1 MNYILA
7 IIGFGLLI
15 IVHELGHFI
24 LAKINKV
31 KVIEFSIGMGPKIYT
46 YKGKETDYSIGLL
59 PIGGYVQML
68 DGEENMDD
76 EGCMQNKSHIRRISI
91 MIAGGVMNFLLAIV
105 LFSACFMNYGY
116 PDKSINEVASGGAAV
131 EAGLQSGDDI
141 ISINDSKITTYD
153 DVILAITI
161 GKDASMDIKYKREG
175 ATQST
180 NLSPKFNEE
189 ENRYLIGVTFNN
201 VRNPTVA
208 QAVKHSFLETKTLIT
223 QTFKSIQLLITGKG
237 NLKTDV
243 GGPVTIVK
251 ISATAANAGIWNLM
265 YLIAFLSVSLAVFN
279 LLPFPGLDGGW
290 TLILLIEMITRRK
303 VPQNVVE
310 NITKVG
316 FILLM
321 AFMAVVTVK
330 DILFPINF

>member
-31 KVIEFSIGMGPKIYT
+31 KVIEFSIGMGPRIYT
-46 YKGKETDYSIGLL
+46 YQGKETKYSIGVL
-59 PIGGYVQML
+59 PIGGFVQML

-105 LFSACFMNYGY
+105 LFSACFTNYGY
-116 PDKSINEVASGGAAV
+116 MDKTINEVASGGAAM
-131 EAGLQSGDDI
+131 EAGIKSGDDI
-141 ISINDSKITTYD
+141 IRINNSKITTYD
-153 DVILAITI
+153 DIILATTL
-161 GKDASMDIKYKREG
+161 GKDSSMDIEYKRDG
-175 ATQST
+175 VIQKVTLT
-180 NLSPKFNEE
+180 PKFNEE
-189 ENRYLIGVTFNN
+189 ENRYLIGISPTYVS
-201 VRNPTVA
+201 NPTVLEA
-208 QAVKHSFLETKTLIT
+208 AKHSLLETKTLIT
-223 QTFKSIQLLITGKG
+223 QTFKSIQQLITGKG

-251 ISATAANAGIWNLM
+251 ISATAANSGIWNLM

-303 VPQNVVE
+303 VPQKVVE

-321 AFMAVVTVK
+321 ILMAVVTVK